1 MEIIPAIDI
10 MDNKVVRLTKGDPEK
25 KKVYMESPLKT
36 ALHWQ
41 DQGASRLHIIDLDA
55 ALGKKDSKKAIV
67 KISKR
72 LDIPIQTGGGIRTL
86 NKARKLLDLGVE
98 KVILGSMPFNKP
110 EDTDKLLQEYGS
122 SRIIIALDHEN
133 KSVKIEGWKK
143 SGKNSLEEA
152 LEVFTSNGFE
162 WFLVTDITRDG
173 TLDGPDV
180 NTFKKISEMASIIAS
195 GGVSRI
201 QDILDL
207 KRTGVKAVVIG
218 KALYEDRFNLP
229 QAIQEAQKC

>member
-10 MDNKVVRLTKGDPEK
+10 MDNRVVRLTKGDPEK

-36 ALHWQ
+36 ALFWQ
-41 DQGASRLHIIDLDA
+41 DQGASLLHIIDLDA
-55 ALGKKDSKKAIV
+55 ALGKKGSEQVIV
-67 KISKR
+67 QISKR

-86 NKARKLLDLGVE
+86 NKARRLLDLGVE
-98 KVILGSMPFNKP
+98 KVILGSMPFKKP
-110 EDTDKLLQEYGS
+110 EDTNTLLQEYGS

-143 SGKNSLEEA
+143 FGEKSLEEA
-152 LEVFTSNGFE
+152 LETYTSKGFK

-180 NTFKKISEMASIIAS
+180 NLFRDISEMASIIAS

-201 QDILDL
+201 QDIQDL

-218 KALYEDRFNLP
+218 KALYEEKFTLT
-229 QAIQEAQKC
+229 QAIEEVQKC